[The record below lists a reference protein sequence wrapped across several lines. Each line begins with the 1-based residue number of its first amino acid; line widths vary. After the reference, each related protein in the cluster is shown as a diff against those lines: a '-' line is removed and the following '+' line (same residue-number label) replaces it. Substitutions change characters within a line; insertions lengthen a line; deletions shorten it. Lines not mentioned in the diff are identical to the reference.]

1 MRKIH
6 KLIPAV
12 ALALAGT
19 KASAQVL
26 YEPFNYT
33 VGNPLETTAADP
45 NKNYTTS
52 GTYWAQRGSTTPP
65 FTVGTGLGSP
75 TFTGVA
81 TPADFATDDGR
92 FGPVLQRQQR
102 PYPGRWLRADL

>member
-75 TFTGVA
+75 TFTGAA
-81 TPADFATDDGR
+81 TPPILPPTMGGSGQFSSANSGR
-92 FGPVLQRQQR
+92 TP
-102 PYPGRWLRADL
+102 